1 MPAKLTRQAQQAK
14 HTYFLHLGSRMA
26 YNVTEE
32 TFETLH
38 SLWLDPDQT
47 LQWDCLFVLPNWMRV
62 WWSVFN
68 NGSTPSLI
76 AVRDKNKLI
85 GIAPLMVQGEEAR
98 FIGDPDVCD
107 YQDFIVAPK
116 RGKDFFE
123 ALINHLRGEGISRLD
138 LNTVRADSKIL
149 GEFSRVADNLKCEI
163 SCDQEDVTFE
173 LDLPES
179 WEEFLGM
186 LTGKQRHE
194 VRRKLRR
201 LNEAA
206 EVNYRVV
213 EGYKEVMGEMET
225 FLALFGLSRSDK
237 AAFMT
242 DQMATYFRSLA
253 ETMAQENLLKL
264 YFLDLDSTPAAAVM
278 CFDYDSTIY
287 LYNNGYDGRFSSL
300 SVGLLSKVLT
310 IKESIRRGKKKYDF
324 LKGTEEYKHRLGGM
338 PVPLYRCQVT
348 LG

>member
-1 MPAKLTRQAQQAK
+1 MIVEL
-14 HTYFLHLGSRMA
+14 HYFNFPL
-26 YNVTEE
+26 VTMNYTVTQE
-32 TFETLH
+32 TFE
-38 SLWLDPDQT
+38 SLSSYWLDPENP
-47 LQWDCLFVLPNWMRV
+47 LRWDCLFVLPNWMRV

-68 NGSTPSLI
+68 NGSTPYLS
-76 AVRDKNKLI
+76 AVRENNKII
-85 GIAPLMVQGEEAR
+85 GIAPLMVQGKEAR

-107 YQDFIVAPK
+107 YQDFIVAPEREK
-116 RGKDFFE
+116 NFFE
-123 ALINHLRGEGISRLD
+123 ALINHLRGEGIRKLD
-138 LNTVRADSKIL
+138 LNTVRADSNIL
-149 GEFSRVADNLKCEI
+149 DEFSSVAENLKCKI
-163 SCDQEDVTFE
+163 SCDPEDVTYE
-173 LDLPES
+173 LDLPGT
-179 WEEFLGM
+179 WDEFLGM

-213 EGYKEVMGEMET
+213 DGFNEVMDEMET

-242 DQMATYFRSLA
+242 DQMAMYFRSLA
-253 ETMAQENLLKL
+253 ETMARENLLKL
-264 YFLDLDSTPAAAVM
+264 YFLDLDGIPAAAVM

-310 IKESIRRGKKKYDF
+310 IKESIQRGKKKYDF
-324 LKGTEEYKHRLGGM
+324 LKGTEEYKHRLGGK
-338 PVPLYRCQVT
+338 PVPLYRCQVR

>member
-1 MPAKLTRQAQQAK
+1 
-14 HTYFLHLGSRMA
+14 MA
-26 YNVTEE
+26 YTVTQE

-38 SLWLDPDQT
+38 SLWLDSEQP
-47 LQWDCLFVLPNWMRV
+47 LRWDCLFVLPSWLKV

-68 NGSTPSLI
+68 NGSTPYLS
-76 AVRDKNKLI
+76 AVREKNKII

-107 YQDFIVAPK
+107 YQDFIVAPE
-116 RGKDFFE
+116 RGKDFVE
-123 ALINHLRGEGISRLD
+123 ALINHLRGEGIRSLD

-149 GEFSRVADNLKCEI
+149 GEFSRVAENLKCEI
-163 SCDQEDVTFE
+163 SCDPEDVTFE
-173 LDLPES
+173 LELPGT
-179 WEEFLGM
+179 WDEFLGM

-213 EGYKEVMGEMET
+213 ASSKEVMDEMET

-242 DQMATYFRSLA
+242 DQMITYFRSLA
-253 ETMAQENLLKL
+253 EAMARENLLKL
-264 YFLDLDSTPAAAVM
+264 YFLDLDDAPVAAVM
-278 CFDYDSTIY
+278 CFDYDATIY
-287 LYNNGYDGRFSSL
+287 LYNNGYDGKYGSL

-310 IKESIRRGKKKYDF
+310 IKESIRRGKRKYDF
-324 LKGTEEYKHRLGGM
+324 LKGTEEYKHRLGGK
-338 PVPLYRCQVT
+338 PVSLYRCQVK

>member
-1 MPAKLTRQAQQAK
+1 
-14 HTYFLHLGSRMA
+14 
-26 YNVTEE
+26 
-32 TFETLH
+32 
-38 SLWLDPDQT
+38 
-47 LQWDCLFVLPNWMRV
+47 
-62 WWSVFN
+62 
-68 NGSTPSLI
+68 
-76 AVRDKNKLI
+76 
-85 GIAPLMVQGEEAR
+85 
-98 FIGDPDVCD
+98 
-107 YQDFIVAPK
+107 
-116 RGKDFFE
+116 
-123 ALINHLRGEGISRLD
+123 LD

-149 GEFSRVADNLKCEI
+149 EGFSRVAENLDCEI
-163 SCDQEDVTFE
+163 FCDEEDVTYE

-179 WEEFLGM
+179 WDEFLGV

-213 EGYKEVMGEMET
+213 AGFHEVMDEMET

-253 ETMAQENLLKL
+253 KTMARENLLKL
-264 YFLDLDSTPAAAVM
+264 YFLDLDGAPAAAVM
-278 CFDYDSTIY
+278 CFDYDSTVY
-287 LYNNGYDGRFSSL
+287 LYNNGYDGKFSSL

-310 IKESIRRGKKKYDF
+310 IKESIRTGRKKYDF
-324 LKGTEEYKHRLGGM
+324 LKGTEEYKHRLGGK
-338 PVPLYRCQVT
+338 PVTLYRCQVK